1 MLDIVI
7 SVKVMDRSAECL
19 LRFCN
24 GLKAVLTVFL
34 FISSADKAIILTWL
48 YGPYTGSQAYL
59 KSGNDNFNV

>member
-1 MLDIVI
+1 
-7 SVKVMDRSAECL
+7 L

-59 KSGNDNFNV
+59 KSENDNFNV